1 MKYPTVMNNTLDQE
15 PNSIYA
21 AETEEQMRR
30 FYESLNEKDARRYA
44 GIEALKIGHGGRN
57 YIAKVLGCSRHT
69 VSRGAKEVADLP
81 EKEVDTRIRKK
92 GGGRKPYD
100 ETHKR
105 IDECFLAVLENHTA
119 GDPMK
124 EGVLWTD
131 LSLSEIVL
139 ALQEDHDIRVST
151 HVVRKLLKKHDYR
164 YRKAKKNEP

>member
-1 MKYPTVMNNTLDQE
+1 MENTIKKETV
-15 PNSIYA
+15 SIYD
-21 AETEEQMRR
+21 AETEKQMRR

-69 VSRGAKEVADLP
+69 VSKGAKEVTDLP
-81 EKEVDTRIRKK
+81 KKEVDSRIRKK

-100 ETHKR
+100 ETNKR
-105 IDECFLAVLENHTA
+105 IDECFLAVLKNHTA

-131 LSLSEIVL
+131 LSLREIVA
-139 ALQEDHDIRVST
+139 ALQADHDIWVST
-151 HVVRKLLKKHDYR
+151 HVVRKLLKKHGYR
-164 YRKAKKNEP
+164 SRKAKKNEQ